1 MDLCLSFCTLL
12 SQAHSE
18 LNERELIQIQNIQK
32 VNLISIL
39 FVMAPGRDVVEIC
52 LFISQSGFKCN

>member
-39 FVMAPGRDVVEIC
+39 FVMAPGGRDVVKIKI
-52 LFISQSGFKCN
+52 LSIRQSIWV